1 MAFEVPLMLKRI
13 PPSLLMV
20 VAGLACT
27 SAWAQDAGR
36 TADRL
41 PIRAITLYRSGV
53 ASFER
58 RGVID
63 GDAAVQLRFSTE
75 QVNDILKSMVV
86 LDLSGSGRIDGVSY
100 VSRDPLSKRLSS
112 FGIDLSDEP
121 TLGALLA
128 RLRGAKITMTMPEG
142 PWTGTVVGCENR
154 TETKGQGQP
163 VQVPYV
169 NLLTAAGIKS
179 LNLTQASSVDL
190 QDRDLAAELQK
201 ALGAVAEHRADRTKT
216 VDISLSGQGSREIVV
231 GYVQESPVWKASYR
245 LVLPDEAGQAGRGEQ
260 VTLQGWA
267 IVENTTDED
276 WNGVVLSL
284 VSGRPVSFRMDLYEP
299 LYVSRPQV
307 PVPTVPGVAP
317 RIFDGGI
324 SLKSGFAKVAEGR
337 LLDPS
342 EKVMKADADRA
353 GATERW
359 RADAPVIAGGGPGGY
374 RTVEAQELAQYAA
387 ASQAKAVESGEVFE
401 YQLDHP
407 VTIERQR
414 SAMLPIISGAVTGR
428 RVSIFSAADPGPYPM
443 RGIEMTN
450 STNLELLPG
459 PISVYDHG
467 TYAGDAQIGH
477 VPAGDKRLLA
487 YSVDLSVTHVGQ
499 TSGEQQI
506 QKVRIVKGA
515 LEATYLRR
523 AGVKHAFTNKD
534 SQRGRDV
541 VIEEPRR
548 EGWELK
554 SPEKPYETTDGLY
567 RFLLPLEKGGT
578 GSIDVAFER
587 VEAQTYAVTSVDL
600 ATLLSYR
607 QSGGR
612 VSEGV
617 VEAFKEV
624 QKRQELVGDS
634 RKGIE
639 LLEKEKVTI
648 DADQGRI
655 RSNMNTIDGKSDL
668 YRRYMQKL
676 TDQEARL
683 EAIASVLENAR
694 KELQTREESLAA
706 YVAGL
711 DIE

>member
-1 MAFEVPLMLKRI
+1 MLKHI

-20 VAGLACT
+20 AAGLACT
-27 SAWAQDAGR
+27 SAWSQDAGR
-36 TADRL
+36 AADPL

-86 LDLSGSGRIDGVSY
+86 LDLSGNGRIDGVSY

-121 TLGALLA
+121 TLGALMT
-128 RLRGAKITMTMPEG
+128 RLRGAKVTMTMPEG

-154 TETKGQGQP
+154 AETKGQGQP

-169 NLLTAAGIKS
+169 NILTAAGIKS

-190 QDRDLAAELQK
+190 QDKELAAELQK
-201 ALGAVAEHRADRTKT
+201 ALSAVAEHRADRTKT

-245 LVLPDEAGQAGRGEQ
+245 LVLPDEAGPPGKGEQ

-276 WNGVVLSL
+276 WSGVVLSL

-299 LYVSRPQV
+299 LYVARPQV
-307 PVPTVPGVAP
+307 PVPTVPGVAS
-317 RIFDGGI
+317 RIFEGGVA
-324 SLKSGFAKVAEGR
+324 LKAGLADIAEGR
-337 LLDPS
+337 LHDPS
-342 EKVMKADADRA
+342 EKYKKVEADRA
-353 GATERW
+353 GVTERL
-359 RADAPVIAGGGPGGY
+359 RSGAPVIAGGGPGGY
-374 RTVEAQELAQYAA
+374 RTADAGELAQYAA
-387 ASQAKAVESGEVFE
+387 SSQAKAVESGEVFE

-428 RVSIFSAADPGPYPM
+428 RVSIFSSTDPGLYPM

-450 STNLELLPG
+450 STKLELLPG

-487 YSVDLSVTHVGQ
+487 YSVDLAVTHVGQ
-499 TSGEQQI
+499 TSGEQHI

-523 AGVKHAFTNKD
+523 EGVKHTFTNKD
-534 SQRGRDV
+534 AQRGRDM

-554 SPEKPYETTDGLY
+554 TPEKPYETTEGLY
-567 RFLLPLEKGGT
+567 RFLLPLEKAKT
-578 GSIDVAFER
+578 GSVDVAFER
-587 VEAQTYAVTSVDL
+587 VEAHTYAVTSVEL

-607 QSGGR
+607 QSGGK
-612 VSEGV
+612 VSDKV
-617 VEAFKEV
+617 VDAFKEV
-624 QKRQELVGDS
+624 QKRQALVEDS

-639 LLEKEKVTI
+639 ALEKEKTTI

-683 EAIASVLENAR
+683 EAIATELEKAR
-694 KELQTREESLAA
+694 KELQSREESLAA
-706 YVAGL
+706 FVAGL
-711 DIE
+711 DVE